1 MVHWFESAE
10 PHGGWG
16 LVIGQVSAPR
26 GRGGAG
32 GGGAAAHCCTQLDD
46 DVQCVDFDMN
56 VIHDGCNI
64 IVSFQ
69 NMCTK
74 ITHFAKQ

>member
-16 LVIGQVSAPR
+16 LVRSALQG
-26 GRGGAG
+26 GRGGAAAVG
-32 GGGAAAHCCTQLDD
+32 RQHTAAHCTQLDD
-46 DVQCVDFDMN
+46 DVQCVDFDIN
-56 VIHDGCNI
+56 VTHDGCNI

>member
-16 LVIGQVSAPR
+16 LVRSALH
-26 GRGGAG
+26 GAG
-32 GGGAAAHCCTQLDD
+32 EGRAAVGRQLDD

-74 ITHFAKQ
+74 KTHFVKQ